1 MTHMNLIST
10 LPYNTYCYT
19 FLRTKI
25 KYAKKKETCAQNNL
39 IIYAT
44 YTYII
49 NDIRISS
56 Q

>member
-25 KYAKKKETCAQNNL
+25 KYAKKKPVHK
-39 IIYAT
+39 IISSYMLHIHI
-44 YTYII
+44 YII